1 MDCLCFSLLLGYSV
15 TVSIALTILISLY
28 TTCGS
33 IEETQEVVSGDQ
45 QKTVIEKFDILS
57 FDNSELIDKAG
68 DSCNCFEA
76 LGFTILEILVMT
88 ILAFGVRMGTYLKK
102 KLLKKREAI
111 RLSKEQKALEMRRKI
126 EQEIKL
132 TAATSRWR
140 WISWDWSGDRQ
151 RMRRKNTWRETRV
164 PLILDYADTEMIKL
178 EEMFGTCTWKNLNI
192 QNLIIN
198 FRSRRWGSSLTI
210 YARLTVRPCPH

>member
-1 MDCLCFSLLLGYSV
+1 MDCSCFSLLIGYSV

-88 ILAFGVRMGTYLKK
+88 ILAFGVIVGLFRMGIYLKK

-132 TAATSRWR
+132 TAATS
-140 WISWDWSGDRQ
+140 SGGGAQDGAGSAGTGQ
-151 RMRRKNTWRETRV
+151 ETDNACAEKT
-164 PLILDYADTEMIKL
+164 PGGKL
-178 EEMFGTCTWKNLNI
+178 E
-192 QNLIIN
+192 
-198 FRSRRWGSSLTI
+198 
-210 YARLTVRPCPH
+210 YP